1 MPEIEKRKQE
11 KQVRQ
16 QEEKLSKNVVEEI
29 TNSKQKKGKE
39 IKK

>member
-11 KQVRQ
+11 KWVRQ

-29 TNSKQKKGKE
+29 TKSK
-39 IKK
+39 